1 MILRCDLHLNGGHRK
16 LILSPHADET
26 VDHLALKVSAFLLL
40 WGEEPQVDPS
50 AKHPALLGQEFRPDL
65 LALNERGEAR
75 LWIECGKVS
84 LNKLSKV
91 SRRFPY
97 AQIIVVKESPEDGR
111 RLRRDL
117 AQESLRRT
125 VDLWTWPAEAFRE
138 WRNALGERIEVF
150 GESGVRSLNL
160 VINET
165 PIAVDLQVVE

>member
-26 VDHLALKVSAFLLL
+26 LDHLALKLSAFLLL
-40 WGEEPQVDPS
+40 WAEEPLVAPS

-65 LALNERGEAR
+65 LALDDRGEAR
-75 LWIECGKVS
+75 LWIECGTVS
-84 LNKLSKV
+84 MNKLSKV

-97 AQIIVVKESPEDGR
+97 AQLIVVKESPEDGR

-117 AQESLRRT
+117 EAESLRRAPAI
-125 VDLWTWPAEAFRE
+125 WAWPKEAFRD
-138 WRNALGERIEVF
+138 WRNALGERTEAF
-150 GESGVRSLNL
+150 GESGDRSLNL

-165 PIAVDLQVVE
+165 PIAVDFQVVE

>member
-1 MILRCDLHLNGGHRK
+1 
-16 LILSPHADET
+16 
-26 VDHLALKVSAFLLL
+26 
-40 WGEEPQVDPS
+40 
-50 AKHPALLGQEFRPDL
+50 
-65 LALNERGEAR
+65 
-75 LWIECGKVS
+75 VS

-125 VDLWTWPAEAFRE
+125 VDIWTWPAEAFRE